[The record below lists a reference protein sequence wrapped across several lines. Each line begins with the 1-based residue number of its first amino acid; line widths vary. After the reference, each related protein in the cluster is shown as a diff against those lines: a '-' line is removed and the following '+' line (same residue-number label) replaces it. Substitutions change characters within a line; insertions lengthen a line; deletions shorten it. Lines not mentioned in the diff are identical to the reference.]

1 MSHISPQARTNLEL
15 ILQEID
21 ALCKGVRFP
30 SRKSRPGR
38 KPDYSDKF
46 IVKLVI
52 IQNLMGFTSERS
64 FLRFVPELKSKDF
77 VKLPDQS
84 QYNRR
89 AKSLKPITEKLIS
102 KMQKYLNIEKSKIR
116 VLDTTPV
123 PVIRLS
129 RAKNRKILKDK
140 KQISIGYCAAQ
151 RTHYCGLKLNLFVN
165 HQGIPW
171 QYCLKPANKSDI
183 RCLEEI
189 LVERH
194 KKKQDIKDI
203 VLIADKGYIS
213 DFNKDWVKKCWQITL
228 VTGYRKNQKKQNTKK
243 EKQLLKKRKIIET
256 VNSQLKDQMNLEK
269 LRAKTYQGISS
280 RIDNIIFTYIFGVYF
295 NKKHHRNPL
304 NLKSILT

>member
-1 MSHISPQARTNLEL
+1 MPPARTNLEL

-30 SRKSRPGR
+30 SRKHKPGR
-38 KPDYSDKF
+38 KPEYSDKF

-52 IQNLMGFTSERS
+52 VQNLMGFTSERS

-77 VKLPDQS
+77 EELPDQS

-102 KMQKYLNIEKSKIR
+102 KMQNFLHIDKSKIR

-123 PVIRLS
+123 PVVKLS
-129 RAKNRKILKDK
+129 RAKNRKILTDK
-140 KQISIGYCAAQ
+140 KQIAIGYCAAQ
-151 RTHYCGLKLNLFVN
+151 QTHYCGLKLNLVVN
-165 HQGIPW
+165 HKGIPCN
-171 QYCLKPANKSDI
+171 YYLKPANRADI
-183 RCLEEI
+183 KCLEEI
-189 LVERH
+189 LVEQE
-194 KKKQDIKDI
+194 KENKGKKQKLANI

-213 DFNKDWVKKCWQITL
+213 DFKKHWVKKCWQITL
-228 VTGYRKNQKKQNTKK
+228 ITGYRKNQKKQNTKK

-256 VNSQLKDQMNLEK
+256 VNGQLKDQMNLEK
-269 LRAKTYQGISS
+269 LRAKTYEGISS
-280 RIDNIIFTYIFGVYF
+280 RIHNIIFTYIFGVYF

>member
-1 MSHISPQARTNLEL
+1 MSYILPHARTNLEL

-46 IVKLVI
+46 IVKLVT

-64 FLRFVPELKSKDF
+64 FLRFVPELKSEDF

-89 AKSLKPITEKLIS
+89 AKSLKPITDKLIS
-102 KMQKYLNIEKSKIR
+102 KMQKYLNVEKSKIR

-129 RAKNRKILKDK
+129 RAKNRKIFKDK

-165 HQGIPW
+165 QQGIPW
-171 QYCLKPANKSDI
+171 QYCLKPANKSDL

-194 KKKQDIKDI
+194 KEKQDIKDI

-213 DFNKDWVKKCWQITL
+213 DFNKHWVKKCWQITL
-228 VTGYRKNQKKQNTKK
+228 ITGYRKNQKKQNTKK

-256 VNSQLKDQMNLEK
+256 VNGQLKDQMNLEK
-269 LRAKTYQGISS
+269 LRAKTYRGISS

-295 NKKHHRNPL
+295 NKKQHRNPL